1 MKQMEIEFVCSV
13 CYKFL
18 NTVYDKRRMKHLR
31 MIPDNMLHVSGCKSM
46 YHKKLTDSFKS

>member
-31 MIPDNMLHVSGCKSM
+31 MIPDNMLHVDGCKSM
-46 YHKKLTDSFKS
+46 YHKKLTDPFKS

>member
-1 MKQMEIEFVCSV
+1 MMDVCPV

-18 NTVYDKRRMKHLR
+18 QTILDKKKMKKEVRLAAEGQ
-31 MIPDNMLHVSGCKSM
+31 PCKST